1 MKKLLNVLGAVLI
14 LGSSTTAVVAC
25 GGKPKGNDDANLT
38 DLQKNMLSGAEFMTK
53 VILAGRHENLN
64 YNVNEVLSTFMTPI
78 STLSNIPLNYNDPQG
93 NPVDL
98 ASSLQNYK
106 NLLAPAMTT
115 WDQDNYAGFYASYI
129 MGMYDDDFYKG
140 FLDNGYFADT
150 MNAEGG
156 FGINQEKV
164 NALGYAAGLNKSIHL
179 NSDKDRRALAWGIQD
194 TGPLTNYLL
203 NNGLDG
209 GYPDDSSGTANP
221 HGSATQAKGGTNS
234 SGYLFYNSLVAASKA
249 KQNGEY
255 KKENLLNKK
264 FTPESGLSLEDQS
277 GKTSGGI
284 VKNTDWTE
292 AHLLKDEKSE
302 SFGETGALFAT
313 TGSNLNVNGYS
324 TTYTGLMNMISESES
339 GATVLGKFLDG
350 IFPILKDTG
359 SSSTVQIIGESLWL
373 APILSIYGKP
383 DESGNSGFADGILDE
398 LKSLDNGIDW
408 KQFENIKLTATE
420 LPSIPPFGDPKTPMI
435 NEIFADDNSVTV
447 ASNLFEQIYE
457 SFINASEAK
466 KDNFYNTTLK
476 ASDGGL
482 GTLISKLDNVI
493 SPDMVNYDT
502 WNKITSG
509 NHGQAGINLLH
520 TISRAIK
527 AMGKYSDAI
536 KKAQDSVGGK
546 PYKKMSISERNN
558 YLKFLGWNAGTGKF
572 DDDSFL
578 KDAYNTLKSETG
590 SSEFASL
597 LASFADITSNKM
609 AKPHDELIKYMT
621 GDDYWKESNVEVSV
635 KDNKQLGGKMSFTL
649 DYTGHGDS
657 SSNADQQSQAIDP
670 DMNFNP
676 YQTIYKYQSEKLD
689 PIKGK
694 FNADRL
700 KTSGKVLGATKLG
713 MKDDALKAYDGT
725 GMLANMQDTHHQY
738 KVTWENVGN
747 KNSPYW
753 VITSIHSFNDKG
765 EEFYNIY

>member
-14 LGSSTTAVVAC
+14 LGSSTTAVAAC

-140 FLDNGYFADT
+140 FLNNGYFADT

-221 HGSATQAKGGTNS
+221 NGSATQAKGGTNS

-292 AHLLKDEKSE
+292 AHLLKDGKSE

-350 IFPILKDTG
+350 LFPILKDDG
-359 SSSTVQIIGESLWL
+359 SSKTVQVVGESLWL
-373 APILSIYGKP
+373 APILSIFNEPATDGTTTY
-383 DESGNSGFADGILDE
+383 ADGILD
-398 LKSLDNGIDW
+398 LLNDLDSNGNWEKYQD
-408 KQFENIKLTATE
+408 IKLAAKSVPSPGLGSATLVSDIFKDTASSD
-420 LPSIPPFGDPKTPMI
+420 L
-435 NEIFADDNSVTV
+435 
-447 ASNLFEQIYE
+447 ASELFEKIYTAF
-457 SFINASEAK
+457 SNSTDDV
-466 KDNFYNTTLK
+466 KDKFYETTLK
-476 ASDGGL
+476 ASDDGL
-482 GTLISKLDNVI
+482 GMFISKLNNVI

-536 KKAQDSVGGK
+536 KKAQDSVDGK
-546 PYKKMSISERNN
+546 PYKKMSMSERNN

>member
-14 LGSSTTAVVAC
+14 LGSSTTAVAAC

-150 MNAEGG
+150 MNDKGG
-156 FGINQEKV
+156 FGINQEKDKG

-209 GYPDDSSGTANP
+209 GYPDDTSGTANP
-221 HGSATQAKGGTNS
+221 NGTATEAKGGTNA
-234 SGYLFYNSLVAASKA
+234 SGYLFYNSQVTTSKGFKNGIFENNSYNTKLKNGIKLV
-249 KQNGEY
+249 
-255 KKENLLNKK
+255 
-264 FTPESGLSLEDQS
+264 DQS
-277 GKTSGGI
+277 DQLNHPLLPPCTTNWTNAKLNDKDKT
-284 VKNTDWTE
+284 E
-292 AHLLKDEKSE
+292 
-302 SFGETGALFAT
+302 FGESGALFAK
-313 TGSNLNVNGYS
+313 TGANLNINGYS

-339 GATVLGKFLDG
+339 GTTVLGKFLDG
-350 IFPILKDTG
+350 IFPILKDTD
-359 SSSTVQIIGESLWL
+359 SSKSVQDIGESLWL
-373 APILSIYGKP
+373 APIFSIFNRATDGTVTY
-383 DESGNSGFADGILDE
+383 ADGILDI
-398 LKSLDNGIDW
+398 LNSLDSNADW
-408 KQFENIKLTATE
+408 KKYENIKIAARSVPSPGGSPTLVSAVFKDSASCE
-420 LPSIPPFGDPKTPMI
+420 L
-435 NEIFADDNSVTV
+435 
-447 ASNLFEQIYE
+447 ASELFEKIYTAF
-457 SFINASEAK
+457 SKSSDDV
-466 KDNFYNTTLK
+466 KDKFYEKTLK
-476 ASDGGL
+476 ASDDGL
-482 GTLISKLDNVI
+482 GMFISKLNNVI
-493 SPDMVNYDT
+493 SPDMVNYDI
-502 WNKITSG
+502 WNKITSA

-520 TISRAIK
+520 TISRTFKAI
-527 AMGKYSDAI
+527 GKYSDVI
-536 KKAQDSVGGK
+536 KKAQDSVDGK
-546 PYKKMSISERNN
+546 PYKKMSMSERNN
-558 YLKFLGWNAGTGKF
+558 YLKILGWNAGTGKF

-590 SSEFASL
+590 SSELASL